1 MGASLMQTPIKV
13 SNIKSSDLLT
23 ESLYDIKDQE
33 FTLVENKD
41 NPMSL
46 TIKKDL
52 IKIVLENI
60 LKMPIKSFS
69 VKKMKKL
76 SQTNDSA
83 FLFQV
88 LTRFD
93 FKLYLW

>member
-1 MGASLMQTPIKV
+1 MEASLMQTPIKV

-52 IKIVLENI
+52 IKIVLEDI

-83 FLFQV
+83 FSFQV

>member
-1 MGASLMQTPIKV
+1 MEASLMQTPIKV

-46 TIKKDL
+46 TIKKKNL
-52 IKIVLENI
+52 IKIVLEDI

-69 VKKMKKL
+69 VKKMKK
-76 SQTNDSA
+76 S
-83 FLFQV
+83 
-88 LTRFD
+88 
-93 FKLYLW
+93 

>member
-1 MGASLMQTPIKV
+1 MQTPIKV

-46 TIKKDL
+46 A
-52 IKIVLENI
+52 
-60 LKMPIKSFS
+60 
-69 VKKMKKL
+69 VKK
-76 SQTNDSA
+76 
-83 FLFQV
+83 
-88 LTRFD
+88 RFNQNCFGRYSKNAD
-93 FKLYLW
+93 